1 MRILLVAAGPVS
13 VSPRDVLAAS
23 LPDPA
28 TLGDKM
34 SGLTCTGTWVTGP
47 AGTARRAGPEALP
60 PRSA

>member
-1 MRILLVAAGPVS
+1 MRILLVGAGPVS

-28 TLGDKM
+28 TLADKM
-34 SGLTCTGTWVTGP
+34 SGLTCPGAWVTDRRG
-47 AGTARRAGPEALP
+47 RRAARGPEALP